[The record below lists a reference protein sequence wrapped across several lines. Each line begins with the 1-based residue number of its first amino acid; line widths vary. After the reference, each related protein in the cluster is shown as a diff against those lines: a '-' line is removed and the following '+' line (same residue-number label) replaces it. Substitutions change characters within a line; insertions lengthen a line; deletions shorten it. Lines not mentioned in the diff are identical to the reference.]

1 MNKLEERRIQE
12 LEILRKGENESI
24 NFLVDKYGLKL
35 NHIDII
41 YHTRKSQVKNNIV
54 LLSYYDKVSKI
65 YKSYILF

>member
-35 NHIDII
+35 NHIDIV
-41 YHTRKSQVKNNIV
+41 YHTKKSQVKNNIV
-54 LLSYYDKVSKI
+54 FLSYFDKKLKV
-65 YKSYILF
+65 YRSYILV

>member
-12 LEILRKGENESI
+12 LEILRKGENASI

-41 YHTRKSQVKNNIV
+41 YHTKKKQIESKIV
-54 LLSYYDKVSKI
+54 LLSYYDKLSKI
-65 YKSYILF
+65 YKSYILI